1 MTRVCALLT
10 AVLILCLAAGCGGGT
25 PGQNRDKDKP
35 RAGDATVDK

>member
-1 MTRVCALLT
+1 MKRLWASLTVVLLLCLT
-10 AVLILCLAAGCGGGT
+10 AGCSSGS